1 MQFPHLKRREFIT
14 LLGGAAV
21 AWPLAVRGQ
30 TVQRRYTI
38 GVLWP
43 ATLPPGPPR
52 MESLRQS
59 LRQLDFV
66 EGRNVV
72 VELRHPRAGPQELPE
87 LAAELVR
94 LKVDVIMAFGDH
106 APRVVQE
113 ATQTVPIVA
122 IGDDVLGA
130 GIITSLSRP
139 GGHTTGLTILSPELS
154 AKRLEVLQEMVPGI
168 SRVAAFWDP
177 TTGASQVAMTENAA
191 RALKLK
197 LQLLEIR
204 RREELLGAFQA
215 ARNGQ
220 AQALNVFNSPLL
232 ASLYREIIILA
243 AEYRLPAIYQWREHV
258 EAGGLIS
265 YGPNLA
271 ALWRQSGIIV
281 AKVLKGVAPSELPVE
296 QPTKIELVLNVK
308 TAESLGLAI
317 PPSMLVRADDAIE

>member
-1 MQFPHLKRREFIT
+1 MRRRDFMT
-14 LLGGAAV
+14 LLGSAA
-21 AWPLAVRGQ
+21 LALPRPAFGQ
-30 TVQRRYTI
+30 TVQRIYTI
-38 GVLWP
+38 GILWP
-43 ATLPPGPPR
+43 ATLPPGSPR

-72 VELRHPRAGPQELPE
+72 LELRHPRAGPQELPE

-94 LKVDVIMAFGDH
+94 LKVDLIMAFGDH
-106 APRVVQE
+106 APRVLQE
-113 ATQTVPIVA
+113 VTQTIPIVA

-154 AKRLEVLQEMVPGI
+154 AKRLEVLQEMVPGM

-197 LQLLEIR
+197 VQLLEIR

-220 AQALNVFNSPLL
+220 AQALNVFASPLL

-271 ALWRQSGIIV
+271 ALWRQSGVIV
-281 AKVLKGVAPSELPVE
+281 AKILKGVAPSDHPVE
-296 QPTKIELVLNVK
+296 QPSKIELVLNAK
-308 TAESLGLAI
+308 TAKSLGLAI

>member
-1 MQFPHLKRREFIT
+1 MRRRDFMT
-14 LLGGAAV
+14 LLGSAA
-21 AWPLAVRGQ
+21 LALPRPAFGQ
-30 TVQRRYTI
+30 TVQRIYTI
-38 GVLWP
+38 GILWP

-113 ATQTVPIVA
+113 ATQTIPIVA

-139 GGHTTGLTILSPELS
+139 GGHTTGLTIFSPELS

-243 AEYRLPAIYQWREHV
+243 AEYRLPTIYQWREHV

-281 AKVLKGVAPSELPVE
+281 AKILKGIAPSDLPVE
-296 QPTKIELVLNVK
+296 QPTKIELVLNAK
-308 TAESLGLAI
+308 TAESLGLTI
-317 PPSMLVRADDAIE
+317 PPSMLVRADEVIE

>member
-1 MQFPHLKRREFIT
+1 MQFPQLKRREFIT

-72 VELRHPRAGPQELPE
+72 LELRHPRAGPQELPE

-113 ATQTVPIVA
+113 ATQTIPIVA

-139 GGHTTGLTILSPELS
+139 GGHTTGLTIFSPELS

-168 SRVAAFWDP
+168 LRVAAFWDP

-317 PPSMLVRADDAIE
+317 PPSMLVRADEVIE

>member
-1 MQFPHLKRREFIT
+1 M
-14 LLGGAAV
+14 
-21 AWPLAVRGQ
+21 
-30 TVQRRYTI
+30 
-38 GVLWP
+38 
-43 ATLPPGPPR
+43 
-52 MESLRQS
+52 
-59 LRQLDFV
+59 
-66 EGRNVV
+66 
-72 VELRHPRAGPQELPE
+72 
-87 LAAELVR
+87 
-94 LKVDVIMAFGDH
+94 
-106 APRVVQE
+106 
-113 ATQTVPIVA
+113 
-122 IGDDVLGA
+122 
-130 GIITSLSRP
+130 ITSLSRP
-139 GGHTTGLTILSPELS
+139 GGHTTGLTIFSPELS

-168 SRVAAFWDP
+168 LRVAAFWDP

-215 ARNGQ
+215 TRNGQ
-220 AQALNVFNSPLL
+220 AQGLNVFASPLL

-296 QPTKIELVLNVK
+296 QPSKIELVLNVK

-317 PPSMLVRADDAIE
+317 PPSMLVRADEVIE

>member
-1 MQFPHLKRREFIT
+1 MMRRRDFIM
-14 LLGGAAV
+14 LVGGAA
-21 AWPLAVRGQ
+21 AACPRPAVGQ

-66 EGRNVV
+66 EGRNIVM
-72 VELRHPRAGPQELPE
+72 ELRHPRSGPQELPE

-113 ATQTVPIVA
+113 ATQTIPIVA

-177 TTGASQVAMTENAA
+177 TTGASQVAMAENAA
-191 RALKLK
+191 RTLKLK

-204 RREELLGAFQA
+204 RQEELLGAFQA
-215 ARNGQ
+215 TRNGQ
-220 AQALNVFNSPLL
+220 AQALNIFASPLL

-281 AKVLKGVAPSELPVE
+281 AKILKGVAPSDLPVE

-317 PPSMLVRADDAIE
+317 PPSMLVRADEVIE